1 MAYKDCFAHRDRD
14 CCILT
19 ERVCDRRR
27 CTFYKTQEEH
37 DERLKKY
44 PPFDYTHY
52 KETGRKIYNGRG
64 INNG

>member
-1 MAYKDCFAHRDRD
+1 MAYKDCFAYRDRD

-19 ERVCDRRR
+19 ERCDRRR
-27 CTFYKTQEEH
+27 CTFFKTTEEH
-37 DERLKKY
+37 DDRLKKY

>member
-1 MAYKDCFAHRDRD
+1 MCRA
-14 CCILT
+14 LVT
-19 ERVCDRRR
+19 
-27 CTFYKTQEEH
+27 
-37 DERLKKY
+37 LY

>member
-1 MAYKDCFAHRDRD
+1 MAYKDCFAYRDRD

-27 CTFYKTQEEH
+27 CTFYKTKEEH

-44 PPFDYTHY
+44 PPFDYTH
-52 KETGRKIYNGRG
+52 
-64 INNG
+64 